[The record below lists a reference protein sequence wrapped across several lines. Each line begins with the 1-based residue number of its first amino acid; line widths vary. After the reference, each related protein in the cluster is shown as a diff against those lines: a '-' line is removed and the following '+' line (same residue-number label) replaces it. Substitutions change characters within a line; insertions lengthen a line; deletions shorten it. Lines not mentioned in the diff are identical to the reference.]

1 MGRLIPWLV
10 GGALLLAGGGA
21 AAQSPDPQDPPLGL
35 PPVPVPEDNPVTQA
49 KVALGEALFNEQ
61 RFSGNGQISCASC
74 HEPDQAFTDGLKI
87 AEGIEDKQGTRHT
100 PTVVNAAY
108 YETQFWD
115 GRRESLETQALD
127 PLVNPVE
134 HGLDSHEAV
143 LEVVREDKAYARQFQ
158 DVFGVEADS
167 ISMEHV
173 TQAIAAF
180 ERTQVSGN
188 SPFDRYRYGGEE
200 DAISES
206 AKRGLQVFRNKG
218 RCVDCHTIEQNY
230 ATFTDN
236 EFHNL
241 GVGWDRIG
249 DEVFDLVANFRK
261 MKESD
266 GEANI
271 DETILTDQKVSE
283 LGRFTV
289 TLDTQDVGR
298 FKTPTLRNVA
308 VTAPYMHDGSEE
320 TLMEVVEFYD
330 KGGNANPLL
339 DGGIKELDLTEQEKK
354 DLVAFMK
361 TLTSPRFSDLAE
373 DGGQ

>member
-1 MGRLIPWLV
+1 MRLAPLLV
-10 GGALLLAGGGA
+10 GATLLLAIGTVP
-21 AAQSPDPQDPPLGL
+21 AQSLDPQDPPLGL
-35 PPVPVPEDNPVTQA
+35 PPVPVPDDNPITQA
-49 KVALGEALFNEQ
+49 KVDLGEQLFNEN
-61 RFSGNGQISCASC
+61 RFSGDGTISCASC
-74 HEPDQAFTDGLKI
+74 HQPEQAFTDGLAI
-87 AEGIEDKQGTRHT
+87 AEGIKDKQGTRHT
-100 PTVVNAAY
+100 PTVVNAVY

-134 HGLDSHEAV
+134 HGLDSHDAV
-143 LEVVREDKAYARQFQ
+143 LEVVREDATYSSQFRE
-158 DVFGVEADS
+158 VFGVSPDG
-167 ISMEHV
+167 ITMDHV
-173 TQAIAAF
+173 TKAIAAF

-188 SPFDRYRYGGEE
+188 SPFDRYRYGG
-200 DAISES
+200 DADAMSES
-206 AKRGLQVFRNKG
+206 AKRGLKIFRNKG

-249 DEVFDLVANFRK
+249 DDVFDLVANFRK
-261 MKESD
+261 MKNSD

-283 LGRFTV
+283 LGRFAV

-308 VTAPYMHDGSEE
+308 VTAPYMHDGSEK

-354 DLVAFMK
+354 DLVAFMEA
-361 TLTSPRFSDLAE
+361 LTSPRFSDSD

>member
-1 MGRLIPWLV
+1 MRRLISWLV
-10 GGALLLAGGGA
+10 GGGLLLVGGFA
-21 AAQSPDPQDPPLGL
+21 PAQTLNPEEPPLGL
-35 PPVPVPEDNPVTQA
+35 PPIPVPEDNPITKA
-49 KVALGEALFNEQ
+49 KADLGEQLFKEE
-61 RFSGNGQISCASC
+61 RFSTTGEIACSSC
-74 HEPDQAFTDGLKI
+74 HEPEKAFTDGRAI
-87 AEGIEDKQGTRHT
+87 AEGIKGRLGTRHT
-100 PTVVNAAY
+100 PTVVNAVY
-108 YETQFWD
+108 YELQFWD
-115 GRRESLETQALD
+115 GRRESLETQSLD

-134 HGLDSHEAV
+134 HGFSSHESV
-143 LEVVREDKAYARQFQ
+143 LEVVRDDEGYVRQFRE
-158 DVFGVEADS
+158 VFGVGSDGITMDHIAK
-167 ISMEHV
+167 
-173 TQAIAAF
+173 AIATF
-180 ERTQVSGN
+180 ERTLVSGN

-206 AKRGLQVFRNKG
+206 AKRGLRVFRNQG
-218 RCVDCHTIEQNY
+218 RCVDCHTIEQTH

-249 DEVFDLVANFRK
+249 DEVFDLVGNFRK

-271 DETILTDQKVSE
+271 DETILTDKKVSE
-283 LGRFTV
+283 LGRFAV

-308 VTAPYMHDGSEE
+308 VTPPYMHDGSEK

-339 DGGIKELDLTEQEKK
+339 DGGIQELDLTQQEKE

-373 DGGQ
+373 NGGE

>member
-1 MGRLIPWLV
+1 MRRLISWLV
-10 GGALLLAGGGA
+10 GGALLLTAGGVQ
-21 AAQSPDPQDPPLGL
+21 AQTLDPQDPPLGL
-35 PPVPVPEDNPVTQA
+35 PPIPVPDDNPITKA
-49 KVALGEALFNEQ
+49 KAELGEQLFKDQ
-61 RFSGNGQISCASC
+61 RFSATGEIACASC
-74 HEPDQAFTDGLKI
+74 HEPEKAFTDGRAI
-87 AEGIEDKQGTRHT
+87 AEGIKGRIGTRHT
-100 PTVVNAAY
+100 PTVVNAVY
-108 YETQFWD
+108 YDTQFWD
-115 GRRESLETQALD
+115 GRRASLETQSLD

-134 HGLDSHEAV
+134 HGFSSHESV
-143 LEVVREDKAYARQFQ
+143 LEVVRGDADYRQRFRE
-158 DVFGVEADS
+158 VFGVGADA
-167 ISMEHV
+167 ITMDHIAK
-173 TQAIAAF
+173 AIATF

-188 SPFDRYRYGGEE
+188 SPFDRFRYGGDT

-218 RCVDCHTIEQNY
+218 RCVDCHTIEQNH

-249 DEVFDLVANFRK
+249 DDVFDLVANFRK
-261 MKESD
+261 MKQGD
-266 GEANI
+266 GEAGI
-271 DETILTDQKVSE
+271 DETILTDDKVAE
-283 LGRFTV
+283 LGRFAV

-339 DGGIKELDLTEQEKK
+339 DGGIKELDLTEQEKQ
-354 DLVAFMK
+354 DLVNFME
-361 TLTSPRFSDLAE
+361 TLTSPRFA
-373 DGGQ
+373 DGGGQ

>member
-1 MGRLIPWLV
+1 MRRLIPWLA
-10 GGALLLAGGGA
+10 GGVLLLAAGTGQ
-21 AAQSPDPQDPPLGL
+21 AQTLDPQDPPLGL
-35 PPVPVPEDNPVTQA
+35 PPVPVPEDNPVTRA
-49 KVALGEALFNEQ
+49 KADLGEQLFKEQ
-61 RFSGNGQISCASC
+61 RFSATGEIACSSC
-74 HEPDQAFTDGLKI
+74 HEPDKAFTDGRAI
-87 AEGIEDKQGTRHT
+87 AEGIKGRIGTRHS

-115 GRRESLETQALD
+115 GRRESLEKQSLD

-134 HGLDSHEAV
+134 HGFSSHESV
-143 LEVVREDKAYARQFQ
+143 LEVVRGDDAYVKRFR
-158 DVFGVEADS
+158 DVFGVGPDAITVDH
-167 ISMEHV
+167 IAK
-173 TQAIAAF
+173 AIATF
-180 ERTQVSGN
+180 ERTQVSGD

-206 AKRGLQVFRNKG
+206 AKRGLRVFRNKG
-218 RCVDCHTIEQNY
+218 RCVDCHTIEQSH

-249 DEVFDLVANFRK
+249 DEVFEVVASFRK

-266 GEANI
+266 GEASI
-271 DETILTDQKVSE
+271 DETILTDKKVSE

-308 VTAPYMHDGSEE
+308 VTAPYMHDGSEK
-320 TLMEVVEFYD
+320 TLMEVVELYD
-330 KGGNANPLL
+330 QGGNANPLL
-339 DGGIKELDLTEQEKK
+339 DGGIKELDLTEQEKQ

-361 TLTSPRFSDLAE
+361 TLTSPRFAQE
-373 DGGQ
+373 GGQ

>member
-1 MGRLIPWLV
+1 MRHLLPWLI
-10 GGALLLAGGGA
+10 GGALLLAGAGSP
-21 AAQSPDPQDPPLGL
+21 AQTLDPEAPPLGL
-35 PPVPVPEDNPVTQA
+35 PPVPVPADNPVTQA
-49 KVALGEALFNEQ
+49 KAALGEQLFNEE
-61 RFSGNGQISCASC
+61 RFSADGTISCASC
-74 HEPDQAFTDGLKI
+74 HEPEKAFTDGLAI
-87 AEGIEDKQGTRHT
+87 AEGIQDKQGTRHT
-100 PTVVNAAY
+100 PTVVNAVY

-115 GRRESLETQALD
+115 GRRDSLETQAMD

-134 HGLDSHEAV
+134 HGLDSHDAV
-143 LEVVREDKAYARQFQ
+143 LEVVRNDDSYRKQFRE
-158 DVFGVEADS
+158 VFGVAPDG
-167 ISMEHV
+167 ITMDHV
-173 TQAIAAF
+173 TRAIATF
-180 ERTQVSGN
+180 ERTQVSGR

-218 RCVDCHTIEQNY
+218 RCVDCHTIEQNA

-261 MKESD
+261 MKQGD
-266 GEANI
+266 GEADI
-271 DETILTDQKVSE
+271 DETILTDRKVSE
-283 LGRFTV
+283 LGRFAV

-330 KGGNANPLL
+330 QGGNANPLL
-339 DGGIKELDLTEQEKK
+339 DGGIKELDLTEQEKQ
-354 DLVAFMK
+354 DLVSFMK
-361 TLTSPRFSDLAE
+361 TLTSPRFAT